1 MPPVPASRTSL
12 ADIGSI
18 AGVALI
24 VFVVTGFL
32 VLSPRDPRA
41 PVAVIFAPGTSAG
54 AAFARVAEAGGR
66 VLRAGPFANI
76 VIAVPD
82 DAQFDGRARQHG
94 AWLVADATLVP
105 GCSVAVTQ

>member
-1 MPPVPASRTSL
+1 MSPIPASRASL
-12 ADIGSI
+12 ADIGLI
-18 AGVALI
+18 AGAALA

-41 PVAVIFAPGTSAG
+41 PVAVIFAPGTQAS
-54 AAFARVAEAGGR
+54 AAFAHVAEAGGR

-82 DAQFDGRARQHG
+82 DAQFGGRARQHG
-94 AWLVADATLVP
+94 AWLVADAALVP